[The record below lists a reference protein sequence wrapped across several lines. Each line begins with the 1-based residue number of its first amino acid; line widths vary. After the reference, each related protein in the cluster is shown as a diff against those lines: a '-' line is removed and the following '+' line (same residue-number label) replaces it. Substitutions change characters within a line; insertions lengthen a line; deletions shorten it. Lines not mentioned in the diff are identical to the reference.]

1 MTGNQFTPGV
11 AESHMFYAL
20 LALWFYNSVLVIN
33 REIFAFHFD
42 FLPHCSVTAEK
53 YKRFTFYRLFNS
65 MIEKV

>member
-20 LALWFYNSVLVIN
+20 LALWFYNSVLLIN
-33 REIFAFHFD
+33 REIFDLHSD
-42 FLPHCSVTAEK
+42 FLPHRSVTAEK
-53 YKRFTFYRLFNS
+53 YTSFTFYRLFNG